1 MKATSEELAI
11 FVAVVESGSFSRA
24 AEQLGQA
31 NSAVSRAVKKLEM
44 KLGVS
49 LLNRTTRQLSLTE
62 EGERYFR
69 RVQQIL
75 QEMAAAE
82 TEIMESRNTPR
93 GLLRIDAATPVMLH
107 FLMPLIKPFRERYP
121 EITLSLVSSETFIN
135 LIERKVDVAIRAG
148 TLTDSSLRARPLF
161 TSYRKI
167 IASPDYIARFG
178 KPESV
183 EELKQHLCLGF
194 SEPISLN
201 TWPIACSDGQL
212 HEIECGIS
220 SNSGE
225 TLKQLC
231 LSGNGIACLS
241 DYMIDKEIARGEL
254 VELLADA
261 PTAAIAF
268 SINGMVKFEMPIS
281 RVSPCF
287 FSFQQCLH
295 KFFDRHGITRRWP
308 VDQRQIDII
317 GTQFF
322 QALFQAWD

>member
-1 MKATSEELAI
+1 MKASSDELII

-24 AEQLGQA
+24 AEQLNLA

-69 RVQQIL
+69 RVQQVL

-82 TEIMESRNTPR
+82 TELMESRQTPR
-93 GLLRIDAATPVMLH
+93 GLLRIDAATPVILH
-107 FLMPLIKPFRERYP
+107 LLLPMIKPFRERYP
-121 EITLSLVSSETFIN
+121 EVTLSLVSSETFIN

-167 IASPDYIARFG
+167 VAAPDYLERYGVPATICD
-178 KPESV
+178 
-183 EELKQHLCLGF
+183 LKDHVCLGF
-194 SEPISLN
+194 TEPVSLN
-201 TWPIACSDGQL
+201 TWPVACEDGQL
-212 HEIECGIS
+212 LEITPGMT

-231 LSGNGIACLS
+231 LTGNGIACLS
-241 DYMIDKEIARGEL
+241 DYMIDKEIERGEV
-254 VELLADA
+254 VELLAEYRL
-261 PTAAIAF
+261 P
-268 SINGMVKFEMPIS
+268 VEMPFS
-281 RVSPCF
+281 AVYYSDRAVS
-287 FSFQQCLH
+287 
-295 KFFDRHGITRRWP
+295 TRIRTF
-308 VDQRQIDII
+308 ID
-317 GTQFF
+317 F
-322 QALFQAWD
+322 LSEWVKK

>member
-11 FVAVVESGSFSRA
+11 FVSVVESGSFSRA
-24 AEQLGQA
+24 AEQLGLA

-82 TEIMESRNTPR
+82 TELMETRRTPR
-93 GLLRIDAATPVMLH
+93 GLLRIDAATPVVLH
-107 FLMPLIKPFRERYP
+107 LLMPLVKPFRERYP
-121 EITLSLVSSETFIN
+121 EVALSLVSSETFIN

-167 IASPDYIARFG
+167 VASPDYVAKHG
-178 KPESV
+178 APQHV
-183 EELKQHLCLGF
+183 DALAQHLCLGF
-194 SEPISLN
+194 TEPVSLN
-201 TWPIACSDGQL
+201 TWPVARADGQL
-212 HEIECGIS
+212 YEIEVGLS

-225 TLKQLC
+225 TLKQLS
-231 LSGNGIACLS
+231 LTGNGIACLS
-241 DYMIDKEIARGEL
+241 DYMIDGEIARGEL
-254 VELLADA
+254 VELLADRRLPVA
-261 PTAAIAF
+261 MPFSAVYYSDRAVSTRIRAF
-268 SINGMVKFEMPIS
+268 IDFLSEQV
-281 RVSPCF
+281 
-287 FSFQQCLH
+287 
-295 KFFDRHGITRRWP
+295 TR
-308 VDQRQIDII
+308 
-317 GTQFF
+317 
-322 QALFQAWD
+322 

>member
-1 MKATSEELAI
+1 MKASSDELII

-24 AEQLGQA
+24 AEQLNLA

-69 RVQQIL
+69 RVQQVL

-82 TEIMESRNTPR
+82 TELMESRQTPR
-93 GLLRIDAATPVMLH
+93 GLLRIDAATPVILH
-107 FLMPLIKPFRERYP
+107 LLLPMIKPFRERYP
-121 EITLSLVSSETFIN
+121 EVTLSLVSSETFIN

-167 IASPDYIARFG
+167 VAAPDYLERYGVPATICD
-178 KPESV
+178 
-183 EELKQHLCLGF
+183 LKDHVCLGF
-194 SEPISLN
+194 TEPVSLN
-201 TWPIACSDGQL
+201 TWPVACEDGQL
-212 HEIECGIS
+212 LEITPGMT

-231 LSGNGIACLS
+231 LTGNGIACLS
-241 DYMIDKEIARGEL
+241 DYMIDKEIERGEV
-254 VELLADA
+254 VELLAGYRL
-261 PTAAIAF
+261 P
-268 SINGMVKFEMPIS
+268 VEMPFS
-281 RVSPCF
+281 AVYYSDRAVS
-287 FSFQQCLH
+287 
-295 KFFDRHGITRRWP
+295 TRIRTF
-308 VDQRQIDII
+308 ID
-317 GTQFF
+317 F
-322 QALFQAWD
+322 LSEWVKK

>member
-1 MKATSEELAI
+1 MKASSDELII

-24 AEQLGQA
+24 AEQLNLA

-69 RVQQIL
+69 RIQQVL

-82 TEIMESRNTPR
+82 TELMESRQTPR
-93 GLLRIDAATPVMLH
+93 GLLRIDAATPVILH
-107 FLMPLIKPFRERYP
+107 LLMPMIKPFRERYP
-121 EITLSLVSSETFIN
+121 DVTLSLVSSETFIN

-167 IASPDYIARFG
+167 VAAPDYLERYGVPATICD
-178 KPESV
+178 
-183 EELKQHLCLGF
+183 LKDHVCLGF
-194 SEPISLN
+194 TEPVSLN
-201 TWPIACSDGQL
+201 TWPVACEDGQL
-212 HEIECGIS
+212 LETTPGMT

-231 LSGNGIACLS
+231 LTGNGIACLS
-241 DYMIDKEIARGEL
+241 DFMIDKEIEQGEL
-254 VELLADA
+254 VELLAEYRL
-261 PTAAIAF
+261 P
-268 SINGMVKFEMPIS
+268 VEMPFS
-281 RVSPCF
+281 AVYYSDRAVS
-287 FSFQQCLH
+287 
-295 KFFDRHGITRRWP
+295 TRIRTF
-308 VDQRQIDII
+308 IDFLSEWIKK
-317 GTQFF
+317 
-322 QALFQAWD
+322 

>member
-24 AEQLGQA
+24 AEQLNMA

-44 KLGVS
+44 KLEVS

-82 TEIMESRNTPR
+82 NELMETRLTPR

-107 FLMPLIKPFRERYP
+107 LLMPLIKPFRERYP
-121 EITLSLVSSETFIN
+121 EMTLSLVSSETFIN

-161 TSYRKI
+161 ASYRKI
-167 IASPDYIARFG
+167 IASPEYLVRHGTPTHAED
-178 KPESV
+178 
-183 EELKQHLCLGF
+183 LKDHLCIGF
-194 SEPISLN
+194 SETASLN
-201 TWPIACSDGQL
+201 RWPIAQEDGQL
-212 HEIECGIS
+212 YDIIPGIS

-225 TLKQLC
+225 TIKQLC
-231 LSGNGIACLS
+231 LRGNGIACLS
-241 DYMIDKEIARGEL
+241 DYMINKEIEEGSF
-254 VELLADA
+254 VELLADKLL
-261 PTAAIAF
+261 P
-268 SINGMVKFEMPIS
+268 VEMPFS
-281 RVSPCF
+281 AVYYSDRAVS
-287 FSFQQCLH
+287 
-295 KFFDRHGITRRWP
+295 TRIRAF
-308 VDQRQIDII
+308 IDFLSEHVNQPPK
-317 GTQFF
+317 G
-322 QALFQAWD
+322 L